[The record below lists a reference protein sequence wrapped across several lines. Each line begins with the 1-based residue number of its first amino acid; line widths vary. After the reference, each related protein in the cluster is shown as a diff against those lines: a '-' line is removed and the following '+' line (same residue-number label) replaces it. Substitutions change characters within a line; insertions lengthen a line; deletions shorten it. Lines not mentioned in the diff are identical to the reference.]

1 MIITA
6 FFTNLGIPAESLSP
20 TIRIR
25 DLSDNSLVI
34 TDAAMS
40 EVASGGYKYDF
51 TAYDTSKN
59 YFIVSDGTSALPN
72 SERYVY
78 GGNEVYSDDIADG
91 VWDEKLRDHQSA
103 KTTGY
108 RLKHITGGGVKK
120 VIQKGVWSEEEKI
133 KMIDAMKEFETM
145 LLRINEQ
152 SKVQIDEESVNEMTS
167 QLSTKLES
175 LNINDESIL
184 SLSENVKEAL
194 SIKDTAIDALN
205 EKIEEIRGYNTK
217 LIKMND
223 VAIED
228 IAVLAKLV
236 AKTIPEDK
244 LEECL
249 NEIKDDSE

>member
-1 MIITA
+1 MADQIVLKQRKGNVDLDELNDVNATSPSEGQVLRWNASASEWALSASSSVLDWQESVKDKDLTA
-6 FFTNLGIPAESLSP
+6 PPVSP
-20 TIRIR
+20 
-25 DLSDNSLVI
+25 
-34 TDAAMS
+34 
-40 EVASGGYKYDF
+40 
-51 TAYDTSKN
+51 
-59 YFIVSDGTSALPN
+59 SDGDRYIVAAGATGAL
-72 SERYVY
+72 
-78 GGNEVYSDDIADG
+78 
-91 VWDEKLRDHQSA
+91 
-103 KTTGY
+103 
-108 RLKHITGGGVKK
+108 
-120 VIQKGVWSEEEKI
+120 SEEEKI

-184 SLSENVKEAL
+184 SLSENVKDAL